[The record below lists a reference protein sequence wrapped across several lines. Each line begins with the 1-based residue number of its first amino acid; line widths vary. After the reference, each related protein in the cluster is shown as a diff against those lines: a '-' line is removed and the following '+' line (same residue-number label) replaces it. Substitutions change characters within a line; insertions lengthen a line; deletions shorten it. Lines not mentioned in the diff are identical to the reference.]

1 MQLITLIVAAGWIEW
16 AGPIIVFILYT
27 IGQLVMGQGKK
38 PPQKRVPPK
47 PRPAADPQQQP
58 RTLEEKLRNEVEDFL
73 RQVKGQQPQQPDV
86 LQKPAIPISRP
97 VSARTERPTESPLN
111 VEPKRI
117 SVQEHVVR
125 SISTA
130 DVTQHAATLGAELG
144 QTDERFQAQVQ
155 ERFQHQ
161 IGALEP
167 RQQRTVEPR
176 RSRNRAAAE
185 IANLL
190 KSPNGVRQII
200 VASEILRRPE
210 I

>member
-1 MQLITLIVAAGWIEW
+1 MMQVLTLIFAAGWIEW

-47 PRPAADPQQQP
+47 PRPAVGPQQPP
-58 RTLEEKLRNEVEDFL
+58 RTIEEKLRNEVEEFL
-73 RQVKGQQPQQPDV
+73 RQVKGEQPQHPQNPPRPV
-86 LQKPAIPISRP
+86 TISSRP
-97 VSARTERPTESPLN
+97 VPAQP
-111 VEPKRI
+111 VETSRVSI
-117 SVQEHVVR
+117 QEHVVR
-125 SISTA
+125 NISTA

-144 QTDERFQAQVQ
+144 QTDERFQAQLQ
-155 ERFQHQ
+155 ERFQHH

-167 RQQRTVEPR
+167 QQQTVEPR
-176 RSRNRAAAE
+176 RSQNHAAAE

-210 I
+210 F